1 MREMRWEKEDERESS
16 EERETGVA
24 EKRRCLRL
32 GQDKAA
38 AIRTGSKVAV
48 DGADVEERE
57 REDRKGY

>member
-1 MREMRWEKEDERESS
+1 MRWEKKDERKSS
-16 EERETGVA
+16 EERETGLA

-38 AIRTGSKVAV
+38 VMRTGSKVAV

-57 REDRKGY
+57 SR